1 LNKVSPGK
9 EIKLKSPATEEAGI
23 SRNRRLERAGNLKL
37 ELRSPPMTPLGVVTD
52 CVARPHADPLRNR
65 SVLLLLFRQHF
76 LDLQRFV
83 RSHLCVRWA
92 FSRAPMSLLNKILN
106 GKEPFFFNLFLLTRK
121 ALIIFVF
128 FKTS

>member
-9 EIKLKSPATEEAGI
+9 EIELKSPATEEAGI

-106 GKEPFFFNLFLLTRK
+106 GKEPFFFQSFFANAESFNNFC
-121 ALIIFVF
+121 IF
-128 FKTS
+128 